1 MKRIIPVLIIALM
14 ILGCERNHKP
24 VISDITCSPE
34 IRNAGTV
41 FTLKAFASDEDG
53 DLLHY
58 LWKADEGSFTTTTN
72 TKEVKWK
79 SPVTGA
85 GKTYTLTV
93 VVSDDENEVTREL
106 QILLEEPEL
115 GNLQGHVYFTNFHI
129 PISEV
134 TVTAGNKT
142 ATTDQDGYFS
152 ILSIP
157 AGEYTLT
164 ATKQDFGSFNS
175 SIEIIPNAM
184 ITVTAEITSVNYTT
198 KLSGIISDQ
207 NGQPLEYA
215 QVVVLNPDG
224 SESKLKSTASAT
236 GFYKLWYIP
245 HGKRTLVVRRVSVDD
260 FYFVELKE
268 DIIFQEIETQLNL
281 VLQKVSFN
289 GEFTDLRDNHVYGFK
304 TIGSSTW
311 MTENLSYLPRVDPSA
326 NGSRTESF
334 FYVYDYQG
342 TNKTEAM
349 ATENYQEYGV
359 LYNYTAAME
368 ICPTG
373 WRVPYRSEWNSL
385 INQFGSLAGKK
396 MKSKTGW
403 SNHGNGDN
411 TSGFSA
417 LPGGRVNDNG
427 VFNAIGDWA
436 YFWASTSYNSKIY
449 VNALSYDYDGIFT
462 FLISERDGCSVRCVR
477 DK

>member
-1 MKRIIPVLIIALM
+1 MKRILSVLFIFLM
-14 ILGCERNHKP
+14 AAGCERNRKP

-34 IRNAGTV
+34 TRNAGTI
-41 FTLKAFASDEDG
+41 FTLKAFASDDDG
-53 DLLHY
+53 DLLTY
-58 LWKADEGSFTTTTN
+58 LWKADEGSFTTTTT

-79 SPVTGA
+79 SPVSGA
-85 GKTYTLTV
+85 GKTYALII
-93 VVSDDENEVTREL
+93 VVSDGENEVSREI

-115 GNLQGHVYFTNFHI
+115 GRLEGHVYFTHFII

-134 TVTAGNKT
+134 NVTVGDHS
-142 ATTDQDGYFS
+142 ATTDDRGYFS
-152 ILSIP
+152 IPAIP

-164 ATKQDFGSFNS
+164 ATRQDYSSFTS
-175 SIEIIPNAM
+175 AIEVVPNNTLT
-184 ITVTAEITSVNYTT
+184 ITAEITSVNHST
-198 KLSGIISDQ
+198 KLSGIVSDQ
-207 NGQPLEYA
+207 DGQPLEYA

-245 HGKRTLVVRRVSVDD
+245 HGKRTLVIRRESVDD

-268 DIIFQEIETQLNL
+268 DIIFQEIEIQLNL
-281 VLQKVSFN
+281 VLQKVAFN
-289 GEFTDLRDNHVYGFK
+289 GEFTDPRDNHVYGYR
-304 TIGSSTW
+304 TIGGQTW
-311 MTENLSYLPRVDPSA
+311 MTENLSYLPRVSPSA
-326 NGSRTESF
+326 KVSSTESF

-349 ATENYQEYGV
+349 ATENYREYGV

-368 ICPTG
+368 ICPAG
-373 WRVPYRSEWNSL
+373 WRLPYRSEWNSL

-403 SNHGNGDN
+403 SNRGNGDN
-411 TSGFSA
+411 TTGFSA
-417 LPGGRVNDNG
+417 LPGGTNYNG
-427 VFNAIGDWA
+427 AFSGKGEEA
-436 YFWASTSYNSKIY
+436 YFWSSTYDNANIY
-449 VNALSYDYDGIFT
+449 DFAFFYDYDGVFGGLT
-462 FLISERDGCSVRCVR
+462 DDHNGLSVRCVR